1 MDQELERARRLLEQS
16 EDSRESLVQQVGL
29 RLFVLYPS
37 ADADLQQ
44 TSNWS
49 LLPEKP
55 SFLSFSVSVFEVEDL
70 RGELLRTRKEK
81 TELQRVRL
89 EAFQPA
95 AQAHGNHIDREEGR
109 SGPRG
114 PGTGFRS
121 GSTGGEKTAFPRRL
135 WVDGWI

>member
-49 LLPEKP
+49 LLPQKP
-55 SFLSFSVSVFEVEDL
+55 LSDRQLPFSVSADAQVEDL

-109 SGPRG
+109 SAPRG

-121 GSTGGEKTAFPRRL
+121 GSAGGGKDTQVTG
-135 WVDGWI
+135 